1 MLQDAKPAA
10 KPLKRN
16 KSTGI
21 LLPGPS
27 LIPPAPPST
36 LKRQLSRKS
45 LSKLDHPA
53 APEGAA
59 EEEAG
64 SEQVMGK
71 CTTTTVDL
79 YLQPQVGCKTMLR
92 HLEWATS
99 VNPPANLRK
108 PTGAAISNGQP
119 HSKPPFHCNAPAA
132 CAASHVAILPCSAS
146 L

>member
-1 MLQDAKPAA
+1 MLQDAKAVT

-27 LIPPAPPST
+27 LIPPGPPST

-53 APEGAA
+53 ASEGAA

-64 SEQVMGK
+64 NELVIGQVHRPELLTPVCSSNSVAQM
-71 CTTTTVDL
+71 
-79 YLQPQVGCKTMLR
+79 VG
-92 HLEWATS
+92 HLEWA
-99 VNPPANLRK
+99 PL
-108 PTGAAISNGQP
+108 
-119 HSKPPFHCNAPAA
+119 
-132 CAASHVAILPCSAS
+132 
-146 L
+146 